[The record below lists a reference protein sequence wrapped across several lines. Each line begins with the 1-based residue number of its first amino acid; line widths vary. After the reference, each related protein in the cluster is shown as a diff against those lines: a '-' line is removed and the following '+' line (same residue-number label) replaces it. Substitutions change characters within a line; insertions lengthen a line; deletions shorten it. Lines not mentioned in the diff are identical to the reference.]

1 MPGSNDSSPNFDFL
15 ESDNSDDASGWSPTT
30 DSALGMIDSSQPADD
45 DQTGSDSVLD
55 EPQPASSSEERDE
68 PSETVDLTRK
78 KLTLPA
84 GEHQIAS
91 PDSADEPVGESP
103 TVDDSADGQSESSG
117 AAAEEVA
124 TDERAAEEVVGQ
136 FSPAIAND
144 ELPSFEPPE
153 SESIPAGG
161 SDELAPVDLGAAS
174 TATAAGASTGRTSG
188 SRRKKSKKA
197 TDDNGLTISG
207 TMAVVLVSYALTMTL
222 LTIYLLMSREA
233 HQLESLPD
241 RAPIGPEE
249 FRFVPESAAVPPRHR
264 LQLGDSIRF
273 GHIRVEPIKITK
285 GTASLVHYS
294 GSSTS
299 PAPPSGEPI
308 LKLWLRLTNV
318 SDDQKIAPFDRQLVY
333 DRRIGD
339 NFEVLSDQ
347 FVVPADKLGAA
358 DPNVPLYDLP
368 PQGEWDLIGQRLDEL
383 KPGESMTTFLAAGP
397 EEMEQLTGAAVWRIL
412 MRKGYHE
419 ATGHGVLTL
428 FEVEFNA
435 ANATQ
440 ES

>member
-15 ESDNSDDASGWSPTT
+15 ESDNSEDASGWSPTT
-30 DSALGMIDSSQPADD
+30 DSALGMIDSPKPADD
-45 DQTGSDSVLD
+45 DETGSDSVLD
-55 EPQPASSSEERDE
+55 EPQPSASVEDRDE

-78 KLTLPA
+78 KLTLPVT
-84 GEHQIAS
+84 EPEIS
-91 PDSADEPVGESP
+91 PPDAAVGESP
-103 TVDDSADGQSESSG
+103 VVDEPVVGESESTDI
-117 AAAEEVA
+117 AAEQVA
-124 TDERAAEEVVGQ
+124 SDEREVDGVAGQ
-136 FSPAIAND
+136 FSPPVEDD
-144 ELPSFEPPE
+144 EPPSFEPPA
-153 SESIPAGG
+153 SESTPVGG
-161 SDELAPVDLGAAS
+161 GDGIAPVGLGAAS
-174 TATAAGASTGRTSG
+174 TPTAATSAGRTSG

-207 TMAVVLVSYALTMTL
+207 TMAVALVSYALTMTL
-222 LTIYLLMSREA
+222 LTIYLVMSREA

-264 LQLGDSIRF
+264 LQLGDSIQF

-435 ANATQ
+435 ASATQ